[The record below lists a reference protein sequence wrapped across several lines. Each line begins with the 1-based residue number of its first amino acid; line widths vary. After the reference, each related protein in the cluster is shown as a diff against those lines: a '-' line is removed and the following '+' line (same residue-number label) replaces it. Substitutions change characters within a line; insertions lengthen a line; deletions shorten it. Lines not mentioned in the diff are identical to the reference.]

1 MLSPVRYTQRKFRA
15 GGTQGSI
22 FSLVAATLGSGTITF
37 PYAVKMNGIILGPLL
52 IAVGA
57 AISYFSGMLIVSV
70 ASITGKDRY
79 EDMARHLYNKRIE
92 KITCVL
98 NIICLMG
105 FTMSYIVFIKGM
117 VPEILMDYI
126 DNLPSW
132 LDKSYTGEAVW
143 CTIFTFGILFPLS
156 IPRTISAL
164 RYSSLFGV
172 LCSIYLVLAVIIVF
186 WVDHK
191 LNKDPIKNF
200 GKAKLVEFTF
210 DGIVNSVPLIIF
222 AYMY

>member
-1 MLSPVRYTQRKFRA
+1 MLSPVRYGQRKFRA

-37 PYAVKMNGIILGPLL
+37 PYAVKMNGLVLGPIL

-70 ASITGKDRY
+70 SSITGKDRY
-79 EDMARHLYNKRIE
+79 EDMARHLYNKRVE
-92 KITCVL
+92 RITCIL

-105 FTMSYIVFIKGM
+105 FTMSYIVFIKSM

-126 DNLPSW
+126 SDLPYW
-132 LDKSYTGEAVW
+132 LSKNYEGEAIW
-143 CTIFTFGILFPLS
+143 CTIFSFAVLFPLS
-156 IPRTISAL
+156 IPRSISAL

-186 WVDHK
+186 WVDKK
-191 LNKDPIKNF
+191 LVKDP
-200 GKAKLVEFTF
+200 L
-210 DGIVNSVPLIIF
+210 
-222 AYMY
+222 